1 MMIVKKGLKPV
12 PVSLSQLLIDSD
24 PFRVLVVNQSLSLP
38 EVPLRKILGLY
49 RMKVLDQIR
58 AAQPQ
63 LVVEF
68 PAVKEQ
74 KSGYNREHVYVQ

>member
-24 PFRVLVVNQSLSLP
+24 PFRVLVVDQSLSLP

-58 AAQPQ
+58 AAQSQ

-74 KSGYNREHVYVQ
+74 KFGHNSEHVYVQ